1 MQHTGHHEGKGIKHL
16 KEEALALYGQLAM
29 PKEKEEAWRHTNI
42 ERLSFDKF
50 LPMGA
55 PHILLS
61 PLSEEAKG
69 KGAVFCTMKEAL
81 SHHFGLFSQHYLKH
95 VELKDKVI
103 ALNAAMWQDGV
114 YLHVPKNVHL
124 KEPLTSAFS
133 SDKSAAMHN
142 LIIIEEGSE
151 VSYLEEYR
159 FLGESEILVSCV
171 TEVFAKNAAR
181 INFHHL
187 TRSQEKATI
196 FNHIKGDARKDAR
209 IKWAWGSFGG
219 RINRLHIDTLFNGQ
233 GSSSENLGIIIGRK
247 KQHLDC
253 TTNAYHNVANTTND
267 MMINGI
273 MMDSSSSIYRGLIKI
288 TKEAQGTNS
297 YLSNHVLKLSDKALA
312 NSIPSLE
319 IDANEVKASHGAT
332 VGQIDEEQIFYLRS
346 RGLSLEESERLIAEG
361 FFEPIIH
368 KMENA
373 GIQEKFRAAI
383 LEVV

>member
-1 MQHTGHHEGKGIKHL
+1 M
-16 KEEALALYGQLAM
+16 
-29 PKEKEEAWRHTNI
+29 RN
-42 ERLSFDKF
+42 
-50 LPMGA
+50 
-55 PHILLS
+55 
-61 PLSEEAKG
+61 
-69 KGAVFCTMKEAL
+69 
-81 SHHFGLFSQHYLKH
+81 
-95 VELKDKVI
+95 
-103 ALNAAMWQDGV
+103 
-114 YLHVPKNVHL
+114 
-124 KEPLTSAFS
+124 
-133 SDKSAAMHN
+133 
-142 LIIIEEGSE
+142 
-151 VSYLEEYR
+151 
-159 FLGESEILVSCV
+159 
-171 TEVFAKNAAR
+171 
-181 INFHHL
+181 
-187 TRSQEKATI
+187 
-196 FNHIKGDARKDAR
+196 DAQ

-219 RINRLHIDTLFNGQ
+219 RINRLHIDTHFNGQ

-273 MMDSSSSIYRGLIKI
+273 MMDNSSSIYRGLIKI
-288 TKEAQGTNS
+288 RKEAQGTNS
-297 YLSNHVLKLSDKALA
+297 YLSNHMLKLSEKALA
-312 NSIPSLE
+312 NSIPALE